1 VLSGLENPVH
11 IMFILAVLLIVFGP
25 KRLPELGRNLGR
37 GIRDFRSA
45 LSDHEHGLS
54 ATAPPPAAAATV
66 EPAPPVAAAP
76 SVQPPATPEPPVL

>member
-1 VLSGLENPVH
+1 VLTGLENPVH

-45 LSDHEHGLS
+45 LVDHEHGGS
-54 ATAPPPAAAATV
+54 PPPAAPPPAVVDSPPPAPPTAAATTQ
-66 EPAPPVAAAP
+66 APTE
-76 SVQPPATPEPPVL
+76 PPA